1 MVDAGAVGPA
11 QHDTVMVAFIPGLE
25 IDATNAVAPGLHQP
39 QHITI
44 KVDRWFEF
52 SHPDLRMAGPQHP
65 CERHFK
71 PSQSTRPYPDNSERR
86 TCHFFRRS
94 YTRCRTKRQA
104 MALDARGTLQFRR
117 KASWLF
123 RFGDQ
128 AADDCR
134 VDEFA
139 DPAEDQAESGID
151 RYG

>member
-44 KVDRWFEF
+44 KVDRWLEF

-71 PSQSTRPYPDNSERR
+71 PSQSPRPYPDDPERR
-86 TCHFFRRS
+86 RCQFFRRS
-94 YTRCRTKRQA
+94 YTRWPIKRQA
-104 MALDARGTLQFRR
+104 MAFDGRGTRQFRR
-117 KASWLF
+117 KASMLL

-128 AADDCR
+128 VANNCR
-134 VDEFA
+134 PDEFA
-139 DPAEDQAESGID
+139 GPAEDQPEGGI
-151 RYG
+151 